1 MAKENR
7 EQNCGN
13 CTHCVSIPANR
24 RFRCTAVPTDPSIF
38 WNGFPEDH
46 WCGVHWAPKK
56 VEKPPIKVTQEK

>member
-1 MAKENR
+1 MAKETR

-13 CTHCVSIPANR
+13 CIHCVAITANR

-46 WCGVHWAPKK
+46 WCGIYWKEKK
-56 VEKPPIKVTQEK
+56 TSDDKIVVSKKN